1 MGEIIRN
8 LNWLM
13 LDSLAAPLRRAPFSM
28 TDSTSLAR
36 PSIVMLPVLIEK
48 GAWQRVDEALDI
60 FPVYF
65 SHVRKP
71 ASLADEVEKASVGMR
86 VCVCV
91 WEWREAGDVW
101 RRG

>member
-8 LNWLM
+8 LNWMM

-60 FPVYF
+60 FSCLFFPWTET
-65 SHVRKP
+65 RKP
-71 ASLADEVEKASVGMR
+71 
-86 VCVCV
+86 C
-91 WEWREAGDVW
+91 
-101 RRG
+101 